1 MVTYFGEDLEQSAA
15 AKWRRGARNGGDLC
29 ARGIPVDYSR
39 MYRYAS
45 SRKRRTQVAEDGRTN
60 GTVPVDT
67 LDGSTRRDAM
77 PTYEQM
83 TRVGSSIQT
92 M

>member
-1 MVTYFGEDLEQSAA
+1 MVTYFGEDSEQSAA
-15 AKWRRGARNGGDLC
+15 AKWRQRARNGGVLF
-29 ARGIPVDYSR
+29 ARGIPVPGTR

-60 GTVPVDT
+60 GTVDT

-83 TRVGSSIQT
+83 TRCGSSIQT